1 MAQLNDNYLKLKAGY
16 LFPEIGRRVKAFC
29 DANPD
34 AAKRLI
40 RCGIG
45 DVTEPLPPAVIA
57 AMHKAVDEMASR
69 ETFHGYGPEQGYEWL
84 RAAIAQNDFRDR
96 SCDVA
101 DDEIFVSDGTKCDTG
116 NVLDILGAKNKIAIS
131 DPVYPVYVDTNVMAG
146 HTGEANEAGTYAK
159 LVYLPCKPING
170 FIPEPPKKHVDV
182 IYLCSPNNPTGA
194 AANRPQLEAWVKYA
208 IEHKSVI
215 LFDAAYEA
223 YISDEPDTGASS
235 SPKSLSQL
243 LRLGKRQGHVTYDD
257 VNGAFPDLPPEKL
270 NEVLTKFQQEK
281 INLIEGTKA
290 DSSSNRLPH
299 SIYEILGARECAIEF
314 RSCSKNGG
322 FTGVRCAFTVVPKS
336 LNAQTKSGEFKP
348 LHPLWLRRTTTKFN
362 GVSYIVQRGAEAL
375 YSQEGKAQVRG
386 LIEHY
391 LGNAKVLRD
400 GAKKAGLKVFGG
412 VNAPYIWVR
421 APKSVTSWQAF
432 DKILNEANV
441 VITPGSGFG
450 SKGEGYFRISAFN
463 SRANAEDVARRLQEL
478 KW

>member
-1 MAQLNDNYLKLKAGY
+1 MAYLNDNYLKLKAGY

-29 DANPD
+29 EANPE

-57 AMHKAVDEMASR
+57 QMHKAVDEMASR

-84 RAAIAQNDFRDR
+84 RAAIAKNDFRDR
-96 SCDVA
+96 GLDVA
-101 DDEIFVSDGTKCDTG
+101 DDEIFVSDGSKCDCG
-116 NVLDILGAKNKIAIS
+116 SILDILGDKNKIAIS

-146 HTGEANEAGTYAK
+146 HTGPANDAGAYGK
-159 LVYLPCKPING
+159 IVYLPCRASNG
-170 FIPEPPKKHVDV
+170 FIPEPPKRHVDL

-194 AANRPQLEAWVKYA
+194 VANRPQLEAWVKYA
-208 IEHKSVI
+208 LEHKAII

-223 YISDEPDTGASS
+223 YISPDAS
-235 SPKSLSQL
+235 
-243 LRLGKRQGHVTYDD
+243 G
-257 VNGAFPDLPPEKL
+257 
-270 NEVLTKFQQEK
+270 
-281 INLIEGTKA
+281 I
-290 DSSSNRLPH
+290 PH
-299 SIYEILGARECAIEF
+299 SIYEIPGARECAIEF
-314 RSCSKNGG
+314 RSFSKNGG

-336 LNAQTKSGEFKP
+336 LNAFTKAGEAKP
-348 LHPLWLRRTTTKFN
+348 LHPLWSRRMTTKFN
-362 GVSYIVQRGAEAL
+362 GASYIVQRAAEAL
-375 YSQEGKAQVRG
+375 YSAEGKAQVKS

-391 LGNAKVLRD
+391 LGNAEVLRK

-412 VNAPYIWVR
+412 QNAPYIWVR
-421 APKSVTSWQAF
+421 TPKGVTSWQAF
-432 DKILNEANV
+432 DKILGEANV

-463 SRANAEDVARRLQEL
+463 SRANAEEVARRLPEL

>member
-1 MAQLNDNYLKLKAGY
+1 LEFRVYAVPGRLKAELRAKFGHYAFIAGLPRPVRCRKFRHPGFSNPATSMARLNDNYLKLKAGY

-29 DANPD
+29 DANPE

-45 DVTEPLPPAVIA
+45 DVTEPLPPAAIA
-57 AMHKAVDEMASR
+57 AMHQAVDEMAVR

-96 SCDVA
+96 GCDVA
-101 DDEIFVSDGTKCDTG
+101 DDEIFVSDGSKCDTG
-116 NVLDILGAKNKIAIS
+116 NILDIFGHKNKIAIS

-146 HTGEANEAGTYAK
+146 HTGEANATGAYAR
-159 LVYLPCKPING
+159 LVYLPCKPGNN
-170 FIPEPPKKHVDV
+170 FIPEPPKRHVDI

-194 AANRPQLEAWVKYA
+194 AASRPQLEAWVKYA
-208 IEHKSVI
+208 LAHEAVI

-223 YISDEPDTGASS
+223 Y
-235 SPKSLSQL
+235 
-243 LRLGKRQGHVTYDD
+243 
-257 VNGAFPDLPPEKL
+257 
-270 NEVLTKFQQEK
+270 LTDP
-281 INLIEGTKA
+281 A
-290 DSSSNRLPH
+290 LPH
-299 SIYEILGARECAIEF
+299 SIYEIPGARDCAIEF

-322 FTGVRCAFTVVPKS
+322 FTGVRCAFTVVPRS
-336 LNAQTKSGEFKP
+336 LRAATRTGERLP
-348 LHPLWLRRTTTKFN
+348 LHPLWLRRMTTKFN

-375 YSQEGKAQVRG
+375 YSPDGKAQVRA

-391 LGNAKVLRD
+391 LGNAKVLRE
-400 GAKKAGLKVFGG
+400 AAQRAGLKVFGG
-412 VNAPYIWVR
+412 LNAPYLWVR
-421 APKSVTSWQAF
+421 APKGVTSWQVF

-463 SRANAEDVARRLQEL
+463 SRANAEEVARRLPEL